1 MSGIFITF
9 EGIEGCGKTTQIKRL
24 ANRLDEL
31 KHDITLIREPGGT
44 DIGEAIREIVKYPP
58 KGAPISAYTE
68 LLLMNASRA
77 QLTQQIIQPAL
88 AKGHTVLCDRFY
100 DSTLAYQ
107 GYGRQL
113 DLNKVHKA
121 IELAIENTKPDLTLL
136 LDIPLEVSTK
146 RVMDRQLK
154 SNETNDQFDRSGE
167 LFFKRV
173 LDGFKTLAKAE
184 PDRFRVI
191 NANQTPDDVSNE
203 IWQVVKEKI

>member
-1 MSGIFITF
+1 MNGIFITF

-44 DIGEAIREIVKYPP
+44 DIGEAIREIVKHPP

-77 QLTQQIIQPAL
+77 QLIQQIIQPAL
-88 AKGHTVLCDRFY
+88 AKGCTVLCDRFY

>member
-24 ANRLDEL
+24 ANRLDSL
-31 KHDITLIREPGGT
+31 NHKITLTREPGGT
-44 DIGEAIREIVKYPP
+44 DIGEAIREIVKHPP
-58 KGAPISAYTE
+58 ESATISAQTE
-68 LLLMNASRA
+68 LLLMNASRT
-77 QLTQQIIQPAL
+77 QLIQQIILPAL
-88 AKGHTVLCDRFY
+88 KKGNTVLCDRFY

-121 IELAIENTKPDLTLL
+121 IELAIENTKPNLTLL

-146 RVMDRQLK
+146 RVKERQLK

-184 PDRFRVI
+184 PERFQVI
-191 NANQTPDDVSNE
+191 NANQNPDDVSNE

>member
-1 MSGIFITF
+1 MSGLFITF

-24 ANRLDEL
+24 ANRLDSL
-31 KHDITLIREPGGT
+31 NHNITLTREPGGT
-44 DIGEAIREIVKYPP
+44 DIGEAIREIVKHPP
-58 KGAPISAYTE
+58 EGATISAHTE
-68 LLLMNASRA
+68 LLLMNASRT
-77 QLTQQIIQPAL
+77 QLIQQIILPAL
-88 AKGHTVLCDRFY
+88 KKGNTVLCDRFY

-121 IELAIENTKPDLTLL
+121 IELAIENTKPNLTLL

-146 RVMDRQLK
+146 RVNERQLK
-154 SNETNDQFDRSGE
+154 TNETNDQFDRSGE

-184 PDRFRVI
+184 PERFQVI
-191 NANQTPDDVSNE
+191 NANQHPDDVSNE
-203 IWQVVKEKI
+203 IWQAVKEKI